1 MTFGLHL
8 AYGSLHYI
16 PMALSTLK
24 PSTSPHLSYVHLRL
38 TGPTH
43 PNFTSGNWNL
53 ENMGDGVPRIA
64 EEFSRIEREYEG
76 AVDLRAFRGAGF
88 ERYDTLN
95 VRFFIPVWLDETSLR
110 DCWLIPRRSFSVGVV
125 EIGYVG
131 GPSCLFPPNW
141 SFYGVELFGHDRCR
155 SNLV

>member
-1 MTFGLHL
+1 MLPSVDGWEPFERSFDFSEFPRLQAVTFGLHL
-8 AYGSLHYI
+8 AYGPLHYI
-16 PMALSTLK
+16 PVALSTLK
-24 PSTSPHLSYVHLRL
+24 SSTSPHLSYVHLRL

-76 AVDLRAFRGAGF
+76 VVDLRAFRGAGF

-95 VRFFIPVWLDETSLR
+95 VRFFIPVGLDETSLR
-110 DCWLIPRRSFSVGVV
+110 DC
-125 EIGYVG
+125 
-131 GPSCLFPPNW
+131 
-141 SFYGVELFGHDRCR
+141 
-155 SNLV
+155 